1 MNILT
6 ITKENC
12 SVYPIK
18 VPAKYGLKTFN
29 YYLREEAGSLSLID
43 AGVDT
48 EECWDAFM
56 NTLGENGF
64 ALHDLDRI
72 ILTHNHEDHVGLI
85 NRISAVKEIPVY
97 AHAKSIHR
105 LKRDKEFFSLRV
117 EFFQELYREMGCGA
131 AGEQQVEKLKAAMKK
146 NEKDKIKAEII
157 SLAESDTIA
166 GLQVI
171 ETPGHSPD
179 HLVFLDEAKKQLFG
193 GDHLIGHISSNAIVE
208 PDQEGRRL
216 LTLVEYID
224 SLKKCSRFDIE
235 TIFPGHG
242 NFIYS
247 HRELIHHRLEKIH
260 EKSERLL
267 GLIDSGLLTAAQ
279 LAQTYYRDK
288 YESQF
293 SLVMS
298 EIIGQLD
305 WLETQKKVQKEQKDG
320 IWHYYVK
327 ASG

>member
-1 MNILT
+1 MT

-18 VPAKYGLKTFN
+18 VPANHGLKTFN
-29 YYLREEAGSLSLID
+29 FYLRKEAGSLSLID

-56 NTLGENGF
+56 SIMTENGF
-64 ALHDLDRI
+64 ALQDLDRI
-72 ILTHNHEDHVGLI
+72 ILTHNHEDHIGLV
-85 NRISAVKEIPVY
+85 NRISSVKEIPVY

-105 LKRDKEFFSLRV
+105 LKRDKEFFALRI
-117 EFFQELYREMGCGA
+117 EFFRKLYQEMGCGA
-131 AGEQQVEKLKAAMKK
+131 SGEQQIEKLKAAVKR
-146 NEKDKIKAEII
+146 NEKDKIKADII

-166 GLQVI
+166 GLQAI

-179 HLVFLDEAKKQLFG
+179 HLVFLDTERKQLFG

-208 PDQEGRRL
+208 PDQEGNRI
-216 LTLVEYID
+216 LTLVEYIR
-224 SLKKCSRFDIE
+224 SLEKCSGLNIE
-235 TIFPGHG
+235 TIYSGHG
-242 NFIYS
+242 NFIHN

-260 EKSERLL
+260 QKSERLL
-267 GLIDSGLLTAAQ
+267 GLIDSGMSTAAQ
-279 LAQTYYRDK
+279 LAQSYYKDK
-288 YESQF
+288 YETQF

-305 WLETQKKVQKEQKDG
+305 WLETKKKIGKERKDG
-320 IWHYYVK
+320 VWHYYVNPFE
-327 ASG
+327 